1 MPIGVTVLSGVSGE
15 ATLVTERDSSS
26 VLRVPAGAH
35 VQCQHA
41 SAFDGND
48 GNDGK
53 RARGNIREGRVVSKR
68 LSDYTIVLD
77 VKFDVAQ
84 LDAPLA
90 LVPLGHMVLRNS
102 RE

>member
-1 MPIGVTVLSGVSGE
+1 MPIGVTTLSGVSGE

-48 GNDGK
+48 GK
-53 RARGNIREGRVVSKR
+53 RARGTSREGRGVSKR
-68 LSDYTIVLD
+68 LPDYTIVLD
-77 VKFDVAQ
+77 VKFDVSH
-84 LDAPLA
+84 LESPLA
-90 LVPLGHMVLRNS
+90 LVPLGHMVFRNS
-102 RE
+102 RK

>member
-1 MPIGVTVLSGVSGE
+1 MPIGVTALSGVSGE

-41 SAFDGND
+41 SDFD

-53 RARGNIREGRVVSKR
+53 RARGTSREGRGVSKR
-68 LSDYTIVLD
+68 LPDYTIVLD
-77 VKFDVAQ
+77 VKFDVSQ
-84 LDAPLA
+84 LEAPLA
-90 LVPLGHMVLRNS
+90 LVPLGHMVFRSS
-102 RE
+102 RK